1 MKDLNYL
8 GTMAHF
14 AQSIKPEKMDKPL
27 LLNRRKK
34 NDELNELVEA
44 FNGMCESLRNY
55 YQQLNQELK
64 LRQEAET
71 KLMEYQDHLEEQ
83 VAQRTKDLS
92 STNQKLEEEINER
105 IKAEKKLKASLEEKE
120 VLLEEINHR
129 VKNNMQIISSMIRL
143 QFRNQT
149 NPDLEIHLNDIQ
161 QRIQTMSLVHEK
173 LYQSK
178 SLSKIIYY

>member
-1 MKDLNYL
+1 
-8 GTMAHF
+8 
-14 AQSIKPEKMDKPL
+14 
-27 LLNRRKK
+27 
-34 NDELNELVEA
+34 
-44 FNGMCESLRNY
+44 MCESLRNY

-161 QRIQTMSLVHEK
+161 Q
-173 LYQSK
+173 
-178 SLSKIIYY
+178 